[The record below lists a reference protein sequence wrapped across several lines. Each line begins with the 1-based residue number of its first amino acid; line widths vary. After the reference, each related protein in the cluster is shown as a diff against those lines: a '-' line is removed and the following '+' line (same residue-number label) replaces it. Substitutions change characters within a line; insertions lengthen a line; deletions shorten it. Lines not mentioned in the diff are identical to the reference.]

1 MLTKWLGSVTRGK
14 MTKRTIALTLSHDS
28 VLLVRLHPEPLFLR
42 EACHGQSEWPKVI
55 ASLLDQAG
63 GAGAQVHVV
72 LNPSLVTQLQIEKPA
87 VPDNEMAG
95 ALPWAIK
102 DLVSEPVNQLICDY
116 VDMPFNPTA
125 KPRAT
130 VVCLLRNRVQAI
142 ADCINEKAHLLDITT
157 EEFAL
162 VDLIGRSQR
171 MELLLYRLPGQEL
184 SLMAVSEGQLCFSR
198 QLRGFA
204 INGLGR
210 NESWPTEKF
219 DELTLQIQRSLD
231 YLMAQLKLGE
241 AAQLYVA
248 VGSPLLGP
256 LVHHLADNFSF
267 PVTAL
272 ANGAVVVGLEY
283 LPPYALLQGA
293 EA

>member
-1 MLTKWLGSVTRGK
+1 M
-14 MTKRTIALTLSHDS
+14 
-28 VLLVRLHPEPLFLR
+28 RLRPEPLFLR
-42 EACHGQSEWPKVI
+42 EACDQSEWPKVI

-130 VVCLLRNRVQAI
+130 VVCLLRSRVQAI

-157 EEFAL
+157 EEEFAL
-162 VDLIGRSQR
+162 VDLIGRS
-171 MELLLYRLPGQEL
+171 
-184 SLMAVSEGQLCFSR
+184 
-198 QLRGFA
+198 
-204 INGLGR
+204 
-210 NESWPTEKF
+210 
-219 DELTLQIQRSLD
+219 
-231 YLMAQLKLGE
+231 
-241 AAQLYVA
+241 
-248 VGSPLLGP
+248 
-256 LVHHLADNFSF
+256 ADGT
-267 PVTAL
+267 TAL
-272 ANGAVVVGLEY
+272 SPAGTGTLLDGGERGA
-283 LPPYALLQGA
+283 ALLQSSTTRLCH
-293 EA
+293 